1 MKGSPAVSHVVQVS
15 KPALREAAAQFRK
28 QHDIMVLRVKFVSF
42 VVGALLLFGALWY
55 IGVLDRW
62 IPGFTASD
70 DKWLGAVAL
79 RLGSMVMVLFLVRI
93 FIPLLRYAAEL
104 EIFYFSRS
112 IALDLIGSSA
122 IDGAGAE
129 DKTVR
134 IEIRAIVDLI
144 SAEKIELGPAP
155 DSPVTELAAA
165 TKVAT

>member
-1 MKGSPAVSHVVQVS
+1 MSRVVQVS
-15 KPALREAAAQFRK
+15 KPAIREAAAQFRK
-28 QHDIMVLRVKFVSF
+28 QHDVMVLRVKFLSV

-70 DKWLGAVAL
+70 DKWLGAIAL

-104 EIFYFSRS
+104 EIFYYSRS
-112 IALDLIGSSA
+112 IALDLIGSA
-122 IDGAGAE
+122 TDGAGAE

-134 IEIRAIVDLI
+134 VEIRTIVDLI
-144 SAEKIELGPAP
+144 SPEKIELGPAP
-155 DSPVTELAAA
+155 ESPVTELAAA

>member
-1 MKGSPAVSHVVQVS
+1 MKGSPEVSRVVQVS
-15 KPALREAAAQFRK
+15 KPAIREAAAQFRK
-28 QHDIMVLRVKFVSF
+28 QHDVMVLRVKFLSV

-70 DKWLGAVAL
+70 DKWLGAIAL

-104 EIFYFSRS
+104 EIFYYSRS
-112 IALDLIGSSA
+112 IALDLIGSA
-122 IDGAGAE
+122 TDGAGTE

-134 IEIRAIVDLI
+134 IEVRTIVDLI
-144 SAEKIELGPAP
+144 SPEKIELGPAP
-155 DSPVTELAAA
+155 DSPVTELAAT

>member
-28 QHDIMVLRVKFVSF
+28 QHDIMVLRVKFLSF

-104 EIFYFSRS
+104 EIFYYSRS
-112 IALDLIGSSA
+112 IA

-134 IEIRAIVDLI
+134 IELRAIVDLI